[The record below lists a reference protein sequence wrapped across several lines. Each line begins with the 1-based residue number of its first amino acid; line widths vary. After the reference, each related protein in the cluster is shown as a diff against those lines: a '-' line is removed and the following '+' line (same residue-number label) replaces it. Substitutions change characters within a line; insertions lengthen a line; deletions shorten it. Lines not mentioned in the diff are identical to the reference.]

1 MTDLELYEDHQI
13 RRALAQIKAAPMT
26 VGDAW
31 KIGGTIDW
39 GAVALSVNTAAELG
53 LAPRTNYKF
62 FPVIK
67 GQVYPMAEICRVL
80 LFRHGGDLTVT
91 CDTAQQCTVVVTGPN
106 GKTFPPFT
114 VTAQEATAAGWG
126 KPSGLATSDIRSIL
140 RARASIR
147 AIKLNCPQVLAGPPP
162 ERWGDWHNDPGPE
175 VDGAEPSSGPAPL
188 AASTRQEA
196 VSGTTR
202 QKIRAAIDRL
212 TPGQRHSVAELVADR
227 PAPPAR
233 QRRLRPRPRHGRH
246 RRHPRHDRRRR
257 ATPRPL
263 RSRAR
268 SRPRTRRRQLQ
279 VRGARRPGQ
288 AVRMMLAV
296 LLLIVAAGALVL
308 YAARTP

>member
-31 KIGGTIDW
+31 KVGGTIDW

-140 RARASIR
+140 RARASMR

-162 ERWGDWHNDPGPE
+162 ERWGDWHNEPGPE

-196 VSGTTR
+196 VSGTTA
-202 QKIRAAIDRL
+202 QKLRDTLGRL
-212 TPGQRHSVAELVADR
+212 TAGQRHSVADLWRREQLPAIDALDLDGYTTAIGLVLDVIADDT
-227 PAPPAR
+227 APPDLYEAEPDPDR
-233 QRRLRPRPRHGRH
+233 ETDADNYRYSPHEDDPGRPF
-246 RRHPRHDRRRR
+246 
-257 ATPRPL
+257 
-263 RSRAR
+263 
-268 SRPRTRRRQLQ
+268 
-279 VRGARRPGQ
+279 V
-288 AVRMMLAV
+288 
-296 LLLIVAAGALVL
+296 
-308 YAARTP
+308 